1 MELPSAFLNAM
12 QTLLGEEYL
21 SFLECWQGTA
31 HRGLRRNPLK
41 CGEAQLRDALPFPIE
56 PTAFSPLS
64 YRFNAGEEGVGRLPA
79 HHAGLFYV
87 QEPSAC
93 SAVTALDPQ
102 PGERVLATDGVLVG
116 EAYRTSADSWYRAYD
131 AAWRK
136 FGSKVTHWMP
146 MPEAPEKEDK
156 P

>member
-1 MELPSAFLNAM
+1 MENGTGSVKKKGYVSYEAM
-12 QTLLGEEYL
+12 QAVWKQMPAIVKKYYQEAYE
-21 SFLECWQGTA
+21 
-31 HRGLRRNPLK
+31 RGFAAGIKARPH
-41 CGEAQLRDALPFPIE
+41 AWISVDTMLPE
-56 PTAFSPLS
+56 
-64 YRFNAGEEGVGRLPA
+64 
-79 HHAGLFYV
+79 
-87 QEPSAC
+87 
-93 SAVTALDPQ
+93 